1 MWAPQAGVS
10 VPKSPGSA
18 RDMASPFAGQED
30 LKGKTSIT
38 WGTFF

>member
-1 MWAPQAGVS
+1 MWAPQGGVS
-10 VPKSPGSA
+10 VSKSPGRA
-18 RDMASPFAGQED
+18 WDMASPIAGQED